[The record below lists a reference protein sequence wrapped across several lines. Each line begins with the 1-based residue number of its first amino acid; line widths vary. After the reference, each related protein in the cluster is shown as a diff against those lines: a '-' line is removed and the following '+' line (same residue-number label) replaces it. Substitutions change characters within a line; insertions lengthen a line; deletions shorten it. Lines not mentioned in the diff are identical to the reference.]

1 MRKISIIILLLSA
14 LNASAQNESSKEKA
28 LELAKEAI
36 TLMDEGNIDESIK
49 LLKNAEKLD
58 PDRIDYPYEIAYAY
72 YLKKDNIEA
81 INVAESLLSHKN
93 VFDRVYQLLGSIY
106 DIEGNPNKAIE
117 VYTMGLEKFPNSGR
131 LYLEAGVV
139 EYARENFNQAI
150 KYWESGIKA
159 EPNHSSNYY
168 WLAKVFSRTDERIW
182 ALLYG
187 EIFID
192 LELGSKRTEE
202 ISELLYENY
211 QKSYINLTDSTGEFQ
226 LTKKGFEI
234 VLENK
239 KDIKQIKKK
248 GLPFEGTFATV
259 YSFSALGFS
268 NGITL
273 ESIYQ
278 ARLSFVKNWFQKHH
292 KNYPNK
298 LLDYQKRMIEE
309 GVFEAYCYY
318 FISRGD
324 FEAFTVWQENNQEK
338 FNVFADWI
346 QNNPIEIESS
356 DMYSR
361 LDY

>member
-1 MRKISIIILLLSA
+1 MKKISIIVLLLFA
-14 LNASAQNESSKEKA
+14 LSASAQRENSKEKA
-28 LELAKEAI
+28 LALAREAI
-36 TLMDEGNIDESIK
+36 TLMDEGEIDESIK
-49 LLKNAEKLD
+49 MLKEAEKLD

-72 YLKKDNIEA
+72 YLKKDYKEA
-81 INVAESLLSHKN
+81 VHVAEASLSHKN
-93 VFDRVYQLLGSIY
+93 VIDRVYQLLGSIY
-106 DIEGNPNKAIE
+106 DIQGNPDKAIE
-117 VYTMGLEKFPNSGR
+117 TYTLGLKKFPNSGR

-150 KYWESGIKA
+150 TYWESGIKA
-159 EPNHSSNYY
+159 EPTYSSNYY
-168 WLAKVFSRTDERIW
+168 WLTKVFSRTDERIW

-187 EIFID
+187 EMFID

-202 ISELLYENY
+202 ISALLYENY
-211 QKSYINLTDSTGEFQ
+211 QKSYVNLTDSTGEFQ
-226 LTKKGFEI
+226 LTKKGFQI

-239 KDIKQIKKK
+239 KDVKKVKKK

-259 YSFSALGFS
+259 YSFSALDFQ
-268 NGITL
+268 NGINL
-273 ESIYQ
+273 ETIYR
-278 ARLSFVKNWFQKHH
+278 ARLNFVNNWFQKHH

-324 FEAFTVWQENNQEK
+324 MDAFAVWQENNQEK

-346 QNNPIEIESS
+346 QNNPIRLESGDS
-356 DMYSR
+356 YSR